1 MFFVMFYYNVLMMS
15 TILFLMMFTVQFII
29 MFL

>member
-15 TILFLMMFTVQFII
+15 TILFLMMSTVQFII